1 MLRKF
6 TSSPSRMIEWKAE
19 IEIQYL
25 QPDGIEVCFFSDLVD
40 GGQYRA
46 VCKSDDRKYHDQVE
60 DALECAT
67 YTEHH
72 SSAQA
77 YYNDQLRNNACG
89 KQEGDEGI
97 RCNRAWRCPTVGFLV
112 DAK

>member
-1 MLRKF
+1 MWSSNLRMDPMLRKF

-60 DALECAT
+60 DALECPEIRRPQSFSH
-67 YTEHH
+67 Y
-72 SSAQA
+72 
-77 YYNDQLRNNACG
+77 L
-89 KQEGDEGI
+89 KGI
-97 RCNRAWRCPTVGFLV
+97 F
-112 DAK
+112 KIE